1 MYQLKLCIP
10 DHCGG
15 ESGNKQTKQR
25 KRHFVAN
32 ILKNYELFKR
42 GKKEGNDNIGFP
54 GLFIFS
60 TLFFFSLVW
69 FFVWGVGG
77 VGGVWFGFFL
87 SFSAFIQLSFQCN
100 KT

>member
-25 KRHFVAN
+25 KRHFVAK
-32 ILKNYELFKR
+32 ILKNYELFKQ

-60 TLFFFSLVW
+60 TLFFL
-69 FFVWGVGG
+69 
-77 VGGVWFGFFL
+77 VWFGFLFGGG
-87 SFSAFIQLSFQCN
+87 
-100 KT
+100 